1 MRFRNEAQSV
11 QRSWGTEEQSKYNVS
26 EMLRIRGSVVGEKV
40 EETKGK
46 DQVKQ
51 DHMKELQFKWD
62 GKAIILF
69 LCTRLERTKAEASK
83 KDIAVI

>member
-1 MRFRNEAQSV
+1 M
-11 QRSWGTEEQSKYNVS
+11 G
-26 EMLRIRGSVVGEKV
+26 GKV

-62 GKAIILF
+62 GKAIIWF
-69 LCTRLERTKAEASK
+69 LCNRLERTKAEASRPVRR
-83 KDIAVI
+83 ILQQSRRRIMAVKIRVVVVHG